1 MGSWVGPPVSLPL
14 EEDGLGSG
22 AASAEVHVS
31 ASDVVVRRARL
42 ADAELIAAFVNA
54 ARSEDPRGSY
64 AQLSRR
70 DVALRFGQVGFM
82 IAESQGRVVGLLG
95 WQVENLV
102 VRVSDF
108 LITYGRDPAEIG
120 RVLVSRMEEDAAEL
134 LVEAVILFLP
144 SRPSEALV
152 AFWESLDYEFQN
164 LDDLPPAWQEAV
176 AEYDL
181 VGRGVMMKRLRDD
194 LIRRPI

>member
-1 MGSWVGPPVSLPL
+1 
-14 EEDGLGSG
+14 
-22 AASAEVHVS
+22 VS
-31 ASDVVVRRARL
+31 ARDVVVRRARL

-54 ARSEDPRGSY
+54 ARSEDHRGSY

-108 LITYGRDPAEIG
+108 LIAYGRDPAEIG

>member
-1 MGSWVGPPVSLPL
+1 M
-14 EEDGLGSG
+14 
-22 AASAEVHVS
+22 SAR
-31 ASDVVVRRARL
+31 DVVVRRARL
-42 ADAELIAAFVNA
+42 ADAELIADFVNA
-54 ARSEDPRGSY
+54 ARSEDHRGSY

-108 LITYGRDPAEIG
+108 LITYGHAPAEIG

-134 LVEAVILFLP
+134 LVEAIILFLP
-144 SRPSEALV
+144 SRPSGALV

-176 AEYDL
+176 AEYNL